1 MGPPMEQLLVR
12 VMAPVSVPAVVG
24 SKVTSRV
31 AVWPACRVSGKET
44 PDTVNPVPVR
54 LAALMVTGAV
64 PLAVRIADCV
74 AGALTSTVPKLMLEL
89 LTERMATPA
98 FSCRVV
104 LVDMLLAVAV
114 MVALCAVVT
123 ADAVAVKAAV
133 VAPLATVTDAGTV
146 TALLLLFRF
155 TVWPP
160 LFAAAVRVT
169 VQASVVAPVSE
180 LLLQETA
187 LGAGTDWPVPFR
199 LTVAAPPEY

>member
-1 MGPPMEQLLVR
+1 MPDE
-12 VMAPVSVPAVVG
+12 VSV
-24 SKVTSRV
+24 S
-31 AVWPACRVSGKET
+31 
-44 PDTVNPVPVR
+44 
-54 LAALMVTGAV
+54 
-64 PLAVRIADCV
+64 DCV
-74 AGALTSTVPKLMLEL
+74 CDVLSWTLPKLRVPEL
-89 LTERMATPA
+89 IVRPDVAA
-98 FSCRVV
+98 FSCSVV
-104 LVDMLLAVAV
+104 PVDMLLAVAV

-146 TALLLLFRF
+146 TALLLLFRV

-199 LTVAAPPEY
+199 LTVAAPPEYSLAVTVSVPSAVPTAVGSKVTAIVAV